1 MKLMISEKIY
11 RYRKEKDMTQEELAA
26 ALDVTPQ
33 AVSNWER
40 GGYPDITL
48 LPGLANLFGVTI
60 DELMG
65 NDTIGKAEDYRRYD
79 KIRQELGTAKEKLE
93 LAMEYRRKYPSDL
106 YYMYHIANSITDL
119 ILEEPS
125 ENSRYMPLMNEVC
138 EKMMENYR
146 YRTFAV
152 HFMTILCED
161 SELEHWLKLSASG
174 QKKRENLISRY
185 MRRNDPENQQ
195 RQEQLQMIERLSV
208 LFDSTCPDQAG
219 PMKKAAHHRRL
230 IALMDGL
237 RIEGKLP
244 DGWVL
249 HYAYKKLVL
258 SACLFGSGETDE
270 GWQVFEEAMELFRQ
284 WFVDSPADAVL
295 ELDGGELFGGL
306 KVSKNW
312 DFCLAPTADQSI
324 CRTYKL
330 YEYTRL
336 FHFTP
341 KRLRDFLNNPRWAW
355 YNSARS
361 DPRYIAA
368 VKWADSLSKDE

>member
-60 DELMG
+60 DDLMG
-65 NDTIGKAEDYRRYD
+65 NDESGKEKDYRRYD
-79 KIRQELGTAKEKLE
+79 KMRRELGTAKEKLE
-93 LAMEYRRKYPSDL
+93 LAMEYRRKYPADL
-106 YYMYHIANSITDL
+106 YYMYHIANNITDL

-146 YRTFAV
+146 YRTFAI

-161 SELEHWLKLSASG
+161 SELDHWLRLTASG

-185 MRRNDPENQQ
+185 MRRDDSENQQ

-219 PMKKAAHHRRL
+219 PLKKAAHHRSL

-237 RIEGKLP
+237 KIEGKLP

-258 SACLFGSGETDE
+258 SACLFGAGENDE
-270 GWQVFEEAMELFRQ
+270 GWQVFEEAMGLFRQ

-295 ELDGGELFGGL
+295 ELDGGGLFGGL

-312 DFCLAPTADQSI
+312 DFCLAPTADQSG
-324 CRTYKL
+324 CHTYKL
-330 YEYTRL
+330 YEHTRL
-336 FHFTP
+336 FNYTP
-341 KRLRDFLNNPRWAW
+341 DRLRDFLNNPRWAW

-368 VKWADSLSKDE
+368 VEWADSLSKTE